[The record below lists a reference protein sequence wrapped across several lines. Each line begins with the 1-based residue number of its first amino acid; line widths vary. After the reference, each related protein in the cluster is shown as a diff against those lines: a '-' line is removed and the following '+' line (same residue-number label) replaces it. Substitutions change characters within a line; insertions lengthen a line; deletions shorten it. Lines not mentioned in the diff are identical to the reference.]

1 MSDKHSKPN
10 SEPSGTRDAR
20 AAQRSTDGPRMRLQR
35 FLAAAGLGSRRNC
48 EELIVAGRVTVDGE
62 VVTELGTTVDPQ
74 RQHVEV
80 DGETVRLKP
89 RRYVL
94 LNKPKGTL
102 CTHRDPASR
111 RRVYD
116 LVPRAEQDGLFAVGR
131 LDENTEGLLLL
142 TNDGELAQRLAHP
155 RYGVPRVYRVQVA
168 GLPTGETLKKLK
180 RGLYFSDGRFRFQ
193 RIRRLGKRGRST
205 FLEVTLAEGRNREVR
220 RLFARVGHKVM
231 HLKRVGFGPL
241 RLGHLPSG
249 RCRDLTPAEV
259 QRLREWLRRSR
270 KAASRTHRSP
280 NRAEPSAPPDDA
292 PAAGRTP
299 VATHGP
305 RRPRTA
311 RRKNAARSRRPR
323 KR

>member
-1 MSDKHSKPN
+1 MPRKDRKSTS
-10 SEPSGTRDAR
+10 SATTSAAGVLGAR
-20 AAQRSTDGPRMRLQR
+20 PMRLQR
-35 FLAAAGLGSRRNC
+35 FLAAAGLGSRRSC
-48 EELIVAGRVTVDGE
+48 EELIVSGRVTVDGH
-62 VVTELGTTVDPQ
+62 VVTELGTTIDPTE
-74 RQHVEV
+74 QHVQV

-94 LNKPKGTL
+94 LNKPRGVL
-102 CTHRDPASR
+102 CTHRDPDRR

-116 LVPRAEQDGLFAVGR
+116 LVPRADEDGLFAVGR

-142 TNDGELAQRLAHP
+142 TNDGELAERLAHP
-155 RYGVPRVYRVQVA
+155 RHGVPRVYRVQVA

-231 HLKRVGFGPL
+231 HLKRMAFGPL
-241 RLGHLPSG
+241 RLGHLPTG
-249 RCRDLTPAEV
+249 RYRELTAAELR
-259 QRLREWLRRSR
+259 RLREWLKRAQRHERTASNASQTGDERPDATASQTSR
-270 KAASRTHRSP
+270 KRKSSRT
-280 NRAEPSAPPDDA
+280 RAKAKRPP
-292 PAAGRTP
+292 
-299 VATHGP
+299 GP
-305 RRPRTA
+305 RRAATAPR
-311 RRKNAARSRRPR
+311 RSSR